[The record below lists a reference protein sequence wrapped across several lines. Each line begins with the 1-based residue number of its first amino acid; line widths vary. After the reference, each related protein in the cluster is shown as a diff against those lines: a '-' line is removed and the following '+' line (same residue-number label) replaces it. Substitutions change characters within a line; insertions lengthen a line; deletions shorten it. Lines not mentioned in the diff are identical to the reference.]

1 MARAAR
7 DGPRTLQCAQAGGA
21 QGSEAAV
28 VDNPMTGW
36 QKSLLAMALEWFLAT
51 LGVVLMVLLVLA
63 MSMVLWVL
71 DK

>member
-1 MARAAR
+1 
-7 DGPRTLQCAQAGGA
+7 
-21 QGSEAAV
+21 
-28 VDNPMTGW
+28 MTGW

>member
-1 MARAAR
+1 MPHTAI
-7 DGPRTLQCAQAGGA
+7 GGA
-21 QGSEAAV
+21 QGNEAAM
-28 VDNPMTGW
+28 VDSPMTNW
-36 QKSLLAMALEWFLAT
+36 QKSLLAMAVEWFLAT